1 MKDPGANPVWKES
14 STIEFI
20 GMTLTLP
27 ISIIIFNLIIGLV
40 FRGFVPA
47 NPAST
52 QIILIN
58 VLYALLGSSM
68 AIYVYKL
75 RKAFL
80 LVLCS
85 FVVIFSM
92 YTLLML
98 AYRAAS
104 IGDVIENSMGELS
117 WIYGTLVCFVLF
129 FRYAEVRLNFAEA
142 LNTKELVEEGTNLK
156 YDSGTCSRCGQ
167 VTVTAKEKSA
177 GGAKKMVY
185 FCDHCGMYIRGNP
198 LTGTVLGIVLLSMTL
213 IFIYAMNA
221 GNERSASDTL
231 NLLFLL
237 FLYLGGRSL
246 YLGVKSTLKAA
257 GGK

>member
-1 MKDPGANPVWKES
+1 
-14 STIEFI
+14 
-20 GMTLTLP
+20 MTLTLP